1 MIPPLAIGR
10 GKSYLRKEV
19 IGSCELYLGDCLQV
33 LPDIEQVDHC
43 VTDPPY
49 EAEAHTLQRRLLG
62 KVTGKGKREI
72 ITDKALS
79 FAPVTEALRNG
90 LARYCAEHV
99 NGWALAF
106 CQAEAIVAWRESFEA
121 AGAKYKRACV
131 WVKPDGMPQYSGD
144 RPGMGYES
152 IVAAWCGIG
161 KSKWNGGGRHG
172 VFTCN
177 KGEGAGPNL
186 HETQKPIA
194 LMRALVNLFSNPG
207 ETIIDPFMGSGTTG
221 VACAKLERRFIGIEI
236 DPKNF
241 NNACSRIDDAYRQ
254 GDIFQA
260 MPKPMRQQQLTEV

>member
-1 MIPPLAIGR
+1 MNIPPLAIGR
-10 GKSYLRKEV
+10 GKSYIRKEV

-43 VTDPPY
+43 ITDPPY

-72 ITDKALS
+72 VTDKTLT
-79 FAPVTEALRNG
+79 FAPVTDAARKG
-90 LARYCAEHV
+90 LADWCAEHV

-106 CQAEAIVAWRESFEA
+106 CQAEAVVAWRESFEA
-121 AGAKYKRACV
+121 AGAKYKRVCV
-131 WVKPDGMPQYSGD
+131 WIKPDGMPQYSGD

-194 LMRALVNLFSNPG
+194 LMRSLVNLFTNPG
-207 ETIIDPFMGSGTTG
+207 ETVIDPFMGSGTTG
-221 VACAKLERRFIGIEI
+221 VACARMGRKFIGVEIEERYFDI
-236 DPKNF
+236 
-241 NNACSRIDDAYRQ
+241 ACKRVEDAQ
-254 GDIFQA
+254 
-260 MPKPMRQQQLTEV
+260 RQQDMFIEQPQIMTQEEMIL